1 MLNRIK
7 KILKNKTQKILKPI
21 IFRIP
26 NRIKYGKYYRKFYKK
41 INEIYNLEIEEKREW
56 QLKKI
61 QEIVEYAYFNVPY
74 YRELLDKNKISYKI
88 NSFEDFEKIPYLTKE
103 IIRANFNKLKSNE
116 NIAYSIVT
124 TGGTTG
130 TPMEFYLDKK
140 IKINELAFL
149 DYYWNKFSSSYK
161 DTAKIVILRQNI
173 PNNEKEWEIV
183 GNKLIMSSFKL
194 NSLNAERYLE
204 KIEKF
209 DPDYIHTFPST
220 IFLLTEYIIR
230 EEKKVK
236 LKNLKGIFSSSET
249 LKDFQ
254 RKKIE
259 KIFNVRI
266 CDLYGNSERVV
277 MALDNID
284 EQNKKEYNLLLNYS
298 YVELINNKQK
308 NIILENN
315 KIGEVV
321 ATGFWNKSMPLIR
334 YKIGDYAESLGQ
346 YDKLKTIVGRKSEYF
361 IDCDNN
367 KVIFTCS
374 DEPFWE
380 CKNKIEAYQYIQNK
394 KGKVILKIIC
404 LFGYNNKDEEK
415 IIEKLS
421 NLYPRIKFEIK
432 YVSEIKRTKRGKYKY
447 LIQNMKL

>member
-1 MLNRIK
+1 M
-7 KILKNKTQKILKPI
+7 
-21 IFRIP
+21 
-26 NRIKYGKYYRKFYKK
+26 
-41 INEIYNLEIEEKREW
+41 
-56 QLKKI
+56 
-61 QEIVEYAYFNVPY
+61 
-74 YRELLDKNKISYKI
+74 
-88 NSFEDFEKIPYLTKE
+88 
-103 IIRANFNKLKSNE
+103 
-116 NIAYSIVT
+116 
-124 TGGTTG
+124 
-130 TPMEFYLDKK
+130 
-140 IKINELAFL
+140 
-149 DYYWNKFSSSYK
+149 
-161 DTAKIVILRQNI
+161 
-173 PNNEKEWEIV
+173 
-183 GNKLIMSSFKL
+183 
-194 NSLNAERYLE
+194 
-204 KIEKF
+204 
-209 DPDYIHTFPST
+209 
-220 IFLLTEYIIR
+220 
-230 EEKKVK
+230 K